1 MFKYLKNIPIE
12 DNSNNNGLNH
22 FNKMLSEFKSS
33 YKLAERKIVL
43 SENEKLKLIEAQRNA
58 SNISGAPIFLG
69 DDIEVD
75 HEFPIAKGGKDEIE
89 NLKIVHK
96 DENREKGSKI

>member
-1 MFKYLKNIPIE
+1 MLQDFKTK
-12 DNSNNNGLNH
+12 
-22 FNKMLSEFKSS
+22 
-33 YKLAERKIVL
+33 YKLAERKISL
-43 SENEKLKLIEAQRNA
+43 SESDKLKLIEAQKNI